1 MNPKVISSG
10 LLILLFYSST
20 PVKSAGANPTKIT
33 VIINRGQDLG
43 QSFGSLFEA
52 TSNDG
57 QLIVGAGFQ
66 NAYNT
71 RYRADRH
78 ALQFFIRSKDGK
90 RKFTVKELP
99 RPNNTLTGAYLFG
112 RDGKIYST
120 EGGLKSWK
128 PKLHEWQEVAG
139 PGGKHETMRIGNGLL
154 AFGSSNVTFNGKTLL
169 GPPQKGSYQLFFYA
183 NGYLCFY
190 HVHRNGKPYRHFL
203 NEQDGFSRLYACP
216 WTPKQPKV
224 DLSKALTLRLPVVGE
239 TTFAW
244 GQLDDQIVTGSNIG
258 GFYVFENNQWRMI
271 LEPSL
276 EYSYQLY
283 SSLAFHD
290 RLLMGQYPTGRV
302 FAYDGKKITDL
313 KGWPPVPAGV
323 SKSAREAQTTAIYG
337 GDLMVG
343 VWPWG
348 ELWRHNPDSRQWTFM
363 RRMFDHPAPSSQIV
377 HPYDVENHDHS
388 PRNLWGQ
395 RVTSLVSNG
404 SDLFIATSSKAPFK
418 WEPEKFP
425 FLAPNKWKSYGK
437 VYQLTMAGHLS
448 APTKWTEGPTTI
460 EFMLNGSELAVL
472 QDGKRLASTQL
483 TGSLAQDL
491 GKIKSFKNI
500 KWGKGIYGPFGGTSM
515 KGKINIQ

>member
-10 LLILLFYSST
+10 LLILLFYSLT
-20 PVKSAGANPTKIT
+20 PVKSAGTNPTKIT

-154 AFGSSNVTFNGKTLL
+154 AFGSSNVTFNGKTIL

-224 DLSKALTLRLPVVGE
+224 DLSKALTLRLPVIGE

-348 ELWRHNPDSRQWTFM
+348 ELWRHNPDSHQWNFM
-363 RRMFDHPAPSSQIV
+363 RRMFDHPNPSAQIV
-377 HPYDVENHDHS
+377 HPYDAENHDHS